1 MRLAHMVKIQDR
13 PVSSCN
19 IHFLNLQTF
28 LSHLSFNWVL
38 KNSKPYMMKHG
49 SCVRQFPTLSAPLLQ
64 SEKIQM

>member
-38 KNSKPYMMKHG
+38 KNSKPYNDETWIM
-49 SCVRQFPTLSAPLLQ
+49 R
-64 SEKIQM
+64 KIIPYIISTTFTK